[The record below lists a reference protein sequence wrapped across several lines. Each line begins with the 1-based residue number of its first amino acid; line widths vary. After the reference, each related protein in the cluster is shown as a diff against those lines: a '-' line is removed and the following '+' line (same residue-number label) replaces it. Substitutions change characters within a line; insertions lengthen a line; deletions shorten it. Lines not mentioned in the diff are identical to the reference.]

1 MDDETPVDLSSR
13 REVRQRTA
21 EVRNHQ
27 EQFGRDLDVV
37 LSSTEG
43 RRVIWYLCQG
53 NALND
58 SGALTDAFVQGA
70 PDLTA
75 YRLGRQSM
83 AKQLLSEIM
92 KPERFKTYE
101 KIVEEITAMERVK
114 RG

>member
-1 MDDETPVDLSSR
+1 MADNGTDLSSA

-21 EVRNHQ
+21 VVRNNQ

-43 RRVIWYLCQG
+43 RRFVWFLCQG
-53 NALND
+53 EMLGD
-58 SGALTDAFVQGA
+58 SGALTDAFVVDQ

-83 AKQLLSEIM
+83 ARALLAEIM
-92 KPERFKTYE
+92 KPNRYAVYA
-101 KIVEEITAMERVK
+101 KIVEEITSMERVK
-114 RG
+114 NNG